1 MMDIKEIEKQITEKL
16 VQINYEHDK
25 QKQSELLEQAQETLN
40 KAYQT
45 QPCDELI
52 DIQVTINTYRN
63 KYDITDPREIIH
75 WDNGKGYVQ

>member
-1 MMDIKEIEKQITEKL
+1 MDIKEIEKQINEKL
-16 VQINYEHDK
+16 TQVDQATNPEERATI
-25 QKQSELLEQAQETLN
+25 LEEAQETLN

-52 DIQVTINTYRN
+52 DIQVQINTYRN

-75 WDNGKGYVQ
+75 WDNGKGFVQ